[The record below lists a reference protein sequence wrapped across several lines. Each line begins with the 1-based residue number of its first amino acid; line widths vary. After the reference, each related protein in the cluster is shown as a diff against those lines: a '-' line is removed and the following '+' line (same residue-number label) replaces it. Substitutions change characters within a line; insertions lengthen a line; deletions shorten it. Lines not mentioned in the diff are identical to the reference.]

1 MSDRLHSYRLLVSL
15 GLGALAVT
23 AVALVLLFRHPPSA
37 AGPSPGVPASQ
48 PTSGPGLVCFGM
60 VDVPHGAT
68 GLAPLQ
74 PGRVVKVL
82 VREHEAVAAG
92 TPLLALD
99 DALARPRVAEARAAV
114 TAARAQLAKG
124 LILPAQHLARLG
136 RQEAAV
142 AAAEQRV
149 AAAREALRRKE
160 KLREQKQ
167 ISAEELRVAEA
178 QRKETEAGRDA
189 EEKRLLELRLYNPH
203 LDVEAARAELDR
215 AEAKLAGE
223 EQALA
228 EHTLKAPQAGTVLR
242 VLAAPGDV
250 VGGLGRPPA
259 VFFAPDEA
267 RIIRAEVEQEF
278 ADQVALG
285 QAVSVEDEASGKVL
299 GRGKVTA
306 ISGWYTQRRAPLLE
320 PTRFNSART
329 LECVVALDAG
339 HAPLRLGQR
348 VSVRFGTGR

>member
-1 MSDRLHSYRLLVSL
+1 MSDRLRSYRLLVSL
-15 GLGALAVT
+15 GLFALAAT
-23 AVALVLLFRHPPSA
+23 AVALVLLFRQPPSA
-37 AGPSPGVPASQ
+37 AGPSPAPPSAQSI
-48 PTSGPGLVCFGM
+48 SGAGLVCFGM
-60 VDVPHGAT
+60 VDVPHGAA

-82 VREHEAVAAG
+82 VREHEAVAARA
-92 TPLLALD
+92 PLLALD
-99 DALARPRVAEARAAV
+99 DALARPRVTEAQATVA
-114 TAARAQLAKG
+114 AARAQLAKARV
-124 LILPAQHLARLG
+124 LPAQHLARLG

-142 AAAEQRV
+142 AASEQRV

-160 KLREQKQ
+160 KLREGKH
-167 ISAEELRVAEA
+167 ISAEEVRVADA
-178 QRKETEAGRDA
+178 QRKEAEAGREA
-189 EEKRLLELRLYNPH
+189 EDKRLQELRLYNPH

-223 EQALA
+223 EKALA
-228 EHTLKAPQAGTVLR
+228 EHTLSAPQAGTVLR
-242 VLAAPGDV
+242 VVAAPGDV

-278 ADQVALG
+278 ADQVSLG

-306 ISGWYTQRRAPLLE
+306 VSNWYTQRRAPLLE

-348 VSVRFGTGR
+348 VSVRFGGR